1 MKKFEF
7 DNFEFRHG
15 MWFAV
20 LVIILYGLFAKNNL
34 IINNSTTNLICFFLI
49 ATIGVSHGSLDNYKG
64 KKLLKFYKLKNS
76 IIFYLSY
83 IFVVIFVILIWKFLP
98 SFTLLTFLLIAAY
111 HFGKE
116 DGLNSLSMIKISK
129 LKIIYYFSRGAII
142 IISPLVF
149 HPNETI
155 EIFTVIS
162 SDLFINSLFF
172 LKKYYFFE
180 AMLILVLLSCFFI
193 TGKQYAAFIF
203 EIPSILAINYFFT
216 PFFAFTIYFCFLHSI
231 RHIIS
236 LSHELNRAN
245 IKKGFNMFVNKA
257 LPLSLTTAILFILSL
272 FFLLDLNQLNEAIF
286 KVIFIGLAS
295 LTFPHILLEYLVEKN
310 ER

>member
-20 LVIILYGLFAKNNL
+20 LVIVLYGLFAKNNL
-34 IINNSTTNLICFFLI
+34 IINNSATNLICFFLI

-83 IFVVIFVILIWKFLP
+83 IFVAIFIIFIWKFLP
-98 SFTLLTFLLIAAY
+98 SFTLLAFLLIAAY

-116 DGLNSLSMIKISK
+116 DGFNSLSKIKLSE
-129 LKIIYYFSRGAII
+129 LKIVYYFSRGAII

-162 SDLFINSLFF
+162 SDLFVNSILF

-180 AMLILVLLSCFFI
+180 AMLGLVLLSCFFI
-193 TGKQYAAFIF
+193 TGKQYTAFIF

>member
-20 LVIILYGLFAKNNL
+20 LVIVLYGLFAKNNL
-34 IINNSTTNLICFFLI
+34 IINNSATNLICFFLI

-83 IFVVIFVILIWKFLP
+83 IFVAIFIIFIWKFLP
-98 SFTLLTFLLIAAY
+98 SFTLLAFLLIAAY

-116 DGLNSLSMIKISK
+116 DGFNSLSKIKLSE
-129 LKIIYYFSRGAII
+129 LKIVYYFSRGAII

-162 SDLFINSLFF
+162 SDLFVNSILF

-180 AMLILVLLSCFFI
+180 AMLGLVLLSCFFI

-295 LTFPHILLEYLVEKN
+295 LTFPHILL
-310 ER
+310 

>member
-15 MWFAV
+15 MLFAV
-20 LVIILYGLFAKNNL
+20 LVIVLYGLFAKNNL
-34 IINNSTTNLICFFLI
+34 IINNSATNLICFFLI

-83 IFVVIFVILIWKFLP
+83 IFVAIFIIFIWKFLP
-98 SFTLLTFLLIAAY
+98 SFTLLAFLLIAAY

-116 DGLNSLSMIKISK
+116 DGFNSLSKIKLSE
-129 LKIIYYFSRGAII
+129 LKIVYYFSRGAII

-162 SDLFINSLFF
+162 SDLFVNSILF

-180 AMLILVLLSCFFI
+180 AMLGLVLLSCFFI
-193 TGKQYAAFIF
+193 TGKQYTAFIF

>member
-1 MKKFEF
+1 MIQSF
-7 DNFEFRHG
+7 
-15 MWFAV
+15 V
-20 LVIILYGLFAKNNL
+20 LIL
-34 IINNSTTNLICFFLI
+34 
-49 ATIGVSHGSLDNYKG
+49 
-64 KKLLKFYKLKNS
+64 
-76 IIFYLSY
+76 
-83 IFVVIFVILIWKFLP
+83 
-98 SFTLLTFLLIAAY
+98 
-111 HFGKE
+111 
-116 DGLNSLSMIKISK
+116 
-129 LKIIYYFSRGAII
+129 
-142 IISPLVF
+142 
-149 HPNETI
+149 
-155 EIFTVIS
+155 
-162 SDLFINSLFF
+162 F

-180 AMLILVLLSCFFI
+180 AMLGLVLLSCFFI

>member
-20 LVIILYGLFAKNNL
+20 LVIVLYGLFAKNNL
-34 IINNSTTNLICFFLI
+34 IINNSATNLICFFLI

-83 IFVVIFVILIWKFLP
+83 IFVAIFIIFIWKFLP
-98 SFTLLTFLLIAAY
+98 SFTLLAFLLIAAY

-116 DGLNSLSMIKISK
+116 DGFNSLSEIKLSE
-129 LKIIYYFSRGAII
+129 LKIVYYFSRGAII

-149 HPNETI
+149 HTNETI

-162 SDLFINSLFF
+162 SDLFVNSILF

-180 AMLILVLLSCFFI
+180 AMLGLVLLSCFFI

>member
-20 LVIILYGLFAKNNL
+20 LVIALYGLFAKTNL
-34 IINNSTTNLICFFLI
+34 IINNSATNLICFFLI

-83 IFVVIFVILIWKFLP
+83 IFVAIFIIFIWKFLP
-98 SFTLLTFLLIAAY
+98 SFTLLAFLLIAAY

-116 DGLNSLSMIKISK
+116 DGFNSLSEIKLSE
-129 LKIIYYFSRGAII
+129 LKIVYYFSRGAII

-162 SDLFINSLFF
+162 SDLFVNSILF

-180 AMLILVLLSCFFI
+180 AMLGLVLLSCFFI